1 MHQAYILNLKLCLFT
16 NYAIYAY
23 GQGWDKQGQSG
34 TKWGQPGTI
43 KGTSRGIQG
52 QAGPGRDKLGQGIFF
67 VPDYPLLALL
77 VPVCPCWFFS
87 LFLPITTMSLIVP
100 ASLWL
105 SSFLPT
111 CRIIADHY
119 GSCVSQAIFM
129 SIRIFAVVT
138 LIYQHW
144 LLYILVF
151 FKLLQFI
158 VLIIAQ
164 VTLGQWYLT
173 VTFFVFI
180 VGDIA
185 GGGSGTV
192 GVGERWQMTS
202 DWWHV
207 TGDRRQMTGDMWQ
220 GTGDRWSDLLNVT
233 SITSSGGVIFF

>member
-129 SIRIFAVVT
+129 SIRIVAVVT

-144 LLYILVF
+144 LFIYSCILQTASVHCSYNC
-151 FKLLQFI
+151 
-158 VLIIAQ
+158 
-164 VTLGQWYLT
+164 TSHTWT
-173 VTFFVFI
+173 VI
-180 VGDIA
+180 
-185 GGGSGTV
+185 SN
-192 GVGERWQMTS
+192 S
-202 DWWHV
+202 DFLCVH
-207 TGDRRQMTGDMWQ
+207 
-220 GTGDRWSDLLNVT
+220 
-233 SITSSGGVIFF
+233 SGGYSRGRVWDSWRWWKVTND